1 MAPCV
6 FIDIAGPILDSWDL
20 WEGTVWDF
28 FTVFPLPAFE
38 SVSWICWV
46 NDFVFKNLKIFFP
59 YSKIHLIVDSNTA
72 FVPSVFSRKH
82 PLLLLIHCANA
93 SLLVL
98 LSFESASVD
107 SLGITSPTLTTPHLT
122 HQLYPTPQ
130 CERGCL
136 KPGHWR
142 GIWQHHHLLRKI
154 ILIAMIPTLIA
165 CIMNILWTWR
175 GYWVSS
181 PSEILHMIG
190 C

>member
-1 MAPCV
+1 M
-6 FIDIAGPILDSWDL
+6 
-20 WEGTVWDF
+20 
-28 FTVFPLPAFE
+28 
-38 SVSWICWV
+38 
-46 NDFVFKNLKIFFP
+46 
-59 YSKIHLIVDSNTA
+59 IVDSNTA

-93 SLLVL
+93 SLLAL

-165 CIMNILWTWR
+165 LHHEHSLNLTWVLAILPFGNSAHDLLLGNFTIQLTKQTLFKT
-175 GYWVSS
+175 SKQ
-181 PSEILHMIG
+181 
-190 C
+190 